1 MIIGIGIDIVEV
13 SRVKS
18 LVRRMTALNR
28 IFTPAEI
35 RYCRRKRYEAESFA
49 ARFAAKEAFLKAI
62 GTGWGT
68 SQSPKWVEIQII
80 PISRDPVRGINCK
93 LQIPTIEITGRA
105 KQIAQRLGVK
115 RIHLSL
121 SHTKEYATA
130 MIILEGNP

>member
-1 MIIGIGIDIVEV
+1 MIIGIGIDIIEV
-13 SRVKS
+13 SRVKA
-18 LVRRMTALNR
+18 LVRRKTALNR

-35 RYCRRKRYEAESFA
+35 SYCRRKRYEAESFA

-68 SQSPKWVEIQII
+68 SKSPKWTEIQII
-80 PISRDPVRGINCK
+80 PISRDPVRGTNSK
-93 LQIPTIEITGRA
+93 SQIPTIEITGKA

-121 SHTKEYATA
+121 SHTKQQAVA
-130 MIILEGNP
+130 FVVLEK